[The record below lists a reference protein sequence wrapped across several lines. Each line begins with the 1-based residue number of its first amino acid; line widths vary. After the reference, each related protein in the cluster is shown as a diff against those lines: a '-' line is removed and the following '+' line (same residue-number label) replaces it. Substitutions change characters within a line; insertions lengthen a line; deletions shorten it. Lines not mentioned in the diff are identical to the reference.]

1 MTRPEGKT
9 AVITGAAG
17 SIGKQTARRL
27 LSEGANLA
35 LVDISSG
42 ALRLAAEE
50 LGAGDRIMTIPAD
63 VANEA
68 DVEGYITAAAR
79 RFGRIDILFN
89 NAGIGGPRQHIAD
102 VDIEAWQHVMD
113 VDLKGILLGMKHA
126 LRIMYAQG
134 SGSIINTASQ
144 AGVFNQPGGAGY
156 CIAKGAV
163 IHLTKIAA
171 VESGSHGVRV
181 NCIMPGVVNS
191 DMIRKSSPP
200 GMDMEQMKTG
210 MSKMVPLGRM
220 AELDDIA
227 DAVIYLASDKSRYI
241 TGIELRVD
249 GGSSIK

>member
-1 MTRPEGKT
+1 MRLKGKT

-17 SIGKQTARRL
+17 SIGKQAARRM

-63 VANEA
+63 V
-68 DVEGYITAAAR
+68 DSYITAAVR

-89 NAGIGGPRQHIAD
+89 NTGIGGPRQQIAD

-191 DMIRKSSPP
+191 DMIRKNAPP
-200 GMDMEQMKTG
+200 GMDMEQMKAG

-227 DAVIYLASDKSRYI
+227 DAVIYLASDESRYI